1 MKKKEI
7 NVAVI
12 GNGGRSCSVV
22 GNLLRDSERNV
33 HVVSVYDPDPAE
45 SRRCL
50 EMWKTPDAKCCT
62 SSLEAVRTPGVDW
75 VMVFSP
81 NAFHKQHI
89 LEGFS
94 EGKNV
99 FSEKPLATS
108 IADCAEIFDAWK
120 SSGVLFATGFV
131 LRYAPLYRKTKEILD
146 SGRLGKILSIDA
158 DEHIAPA
165 HGGYIMCNWRRFTK
179 FAGPHILEK
188 CCHDLDLINWF
199 CGSLPSRVSA
209 FGGRDFFK
217 PENRFLEGKYGIKT
231 FHSWRDPH
239 GTETPFTDDTDL
251 MDNMVAVAEFRNN
264 IRVAF
269 SCTMSNAIPERR
281 MRFCC
286 TEGVLEVEL
295 YGGLLKY
302 RNLGDEGVTVI
313 KLAGDGHGGGDAYIM
328 KELYECMCTG
338 STPKCGGSE
347 GLESAVYALALD
359 ESARTGKVVDLEPV
373 WKKLAR

>member
-1 MKKKEI
+1 MEKKEF

-12 GNGGRSCSVV
+12 GNGSRGCAVV
-22 GNLLRDSERNV
+22 GNLLRDSERKV
-33 HVVSVYDPDPAE
+33 HVIAAYDPDLGE
-45 SRRCL
+45 TDRCL
-50 EMWKTPDAKCCT
+50 EMWNSPGAKRCA

-89 LEGFS
+89 LEGFAA
-94 EGKNV
+94 GKNV
-99 FSEKPLATS
+99 FSEKPLATT

-120 SSGVLFATGFV
+120 KAQVLFATGFV
-131 LRYAPLYRKTKEILD
+131 LRYAPLYRKAREILD
-146 SGRLGKILSIDA
+146 SGRLGRIISIDA
-158 DEHIAPA
+158 NEHIAPA
-165 HGGYIMCNWRRFTK
+165 HGGYIMCNWRRHSRL
-179 FAGPHILEK
+179 AGPHILEK

-217 PENRFLEGKYGIKT
+217 PENRFLEEKYGVKT

-239 GTETPFTDDTDL
+239 GEETPFTDDTDL
-251 MDNMVAVAEFRNN
+251 MDNLAAVTEFRNS

-269 SCTMSNAIPERR
+269 SCTMSNAVPERR

-286 TEGVLEVEL
+286 TEGTLEIEL

-313 KLAGDGHGGGDAYIM
+313 NFAGDGHAGGDDYIM

-338 STPKCGGSE
+338 GTPKCGGSE
-347 GLESAVYALALD
+347 GLESAVYALAID